1 MKQIPLKNIPIGGMG
16 PCWVS
21 SKEAGR
27 ISIPGIGKGGAVDA
41 FVGTRYDQFMVFN
54 DTNSS

>member
-1 MKQIPLKNIPIGGMG
+1 MKQIPLKKYPYWGHGTLLGKLKRGWQDID
-16 PCWVS
+16 
-21 SKEAGR
+21 
-27 ISIPGIGKGGAVDA
+27 PGIGKGGAVDA